1 MKKQNKYIEPVSEY
15 VKQWQDVNEF
25 VRCFKSKL
33 YPSQI
38 KLLKLLS
45 KNIYGIHLQKHT
57 INSSMSMMSDSI
69 VHECVFNFEHEKS
82 KGDITIRF

>member
-15 VKQWQDVNEF
+15 VKQWQDVNKF
-25 VRCFKSKL
+25 IRCFKSKL
-33 YPSQI
+33 DTSQI

-45 KNIYGIHLQKHT
+45 KNIYGIHLQRHAV
-57 INSSMSMMSDSI
+57 NSGLMSDSI